1 MLFNSV
7 QYLIFLPVVV
17 TLFWLSPRAAKM
29 PLLLVA
35 SYIFYA
41 TWNPPFVLLIIG
53 LTLFNFFWGKYL
65 SKATDEKR
73 KQIFTW
79 GIIANIATLA
89 FFKYT
94 NFLLGTVASAVHL
107 VTKHPTSFEANI
119 VLPLGISFF
128 VFEFIHYLF
137 EVNKGGKPVDSFIHF
152 ALFAAFFP
160 TQIAGPIK
168 RYDDFMKQ
176 MSEYNPL
183 KLEYFDEGLPLIIT
197 GLAKKLLF
205 ADNLAI
211 LVQMGFSNPGAYGA
225 PELWLFTYAFAF
237 QIYFDFSAYTDI
249 ARGSAMLF
257 GYHIPINFNMP
268 YIAAN
273 MSDFWRRW
281 HISLSTWLRD
291 YLFIPM
297 GGSRVSNW
305 KINRN
310 MLITFAL
317 GGLWHGASWSFV
329 VWGLFHGMCLVVHRE
344 FVRLKERLPK
354 LEPLWKS
361 SAFHY
366 FSMFLTFQAVCIGD
380 VFFRIQDS
388 KAAFAAVKKMVLMN
402 PIFSA
407 EEGHQFFI
415 AKETLPIIVPVTVTM
430 VAVLLLANLPL
441 SKMIDDR
448 AFDKVPPFMKGA
460 FCAVLIIAM
469 VVLIPNTSAPFV
481 YFQF

>member
-17 TLFWLSPRAAKM
+17 ALFWLSPRVVKLPM
-29 PLLLVA
+29 LLLA

-41 TWNPPFVLLIIG
+41 AWNPPFVLLIIG
-53 LTLFNFFWGKYL
+53 LTLFNFYWGKL
-65 SKATDEKR
+65 LAKATIHR
-73 KQIFTW
+73 KNIFTL
-79 GIIANIATLA
+79 GIVANIFTLA
-89 FFKYT
+89 TFKYA
-94 NFLLGTVASAVHL
+94 NFLLGSVASAVHL
-107 VTKHPTSFEANI
+107 VTKQSPDYVLNI

-137 EVNKGGKPVDSFIHF
+137 EVNRGGKPVDSFVHF

-176 MSEYNPL
+176 MTDKNPF
-183 KLEYFDEGLPLIIT
+183 KLEYFDEGLPLIVT
-197 GLAKKLLF
+197 GLAKKILL

-211 LVQMGFSNPGAYGA
+211 LVQMGFSNPSAYGA

-257 GYHIPINFNMP
+257 GYHIPINFNLP
-268 YIAAN
+268 YIASN
-273 MSDFWRRW
+273 ISDFWHRW

-305 KINRN
+305 QVNRN
-310 MLITFAL
+310 ILITFAL

-329 VWGLFHGMCLVVHRE
+329 IWGIFHGLCLVAHRE
-344 FVRLKERLPK
+344 FVALKLRLPK
-354 LEPLWKS
+354 FEPLWKS
-361 SAFHY
+361 SFWRY
-366 FSMFLTFQAVCIGD
+366 FSMFLTFNAVCIGD
-380 VFFRIQDS
+380 VFFRLQDT
-388 KAAFAAVKKMVLMN
+388 KAAFTAVRKMLLFS
-402 PIFSA
+402 PIYTTSEA
-407 EEGHQFFI
+407 HQFFI
-415 AKETLPIIVPVTVTM
+415 MKETLPIIVPVTVTM
-430 VAVLLLANLPL
+430 VAILVLANLPL
-441 SKMIDDR
+441 SKLTADGI
-448 AFDKVPPFMKGA
+448 FCKVPPFAKGA
-460 FCAVLIIAM
+460 FCAALIIAM
-469 VVLIPNTSAPFV
+469 VILIPTTSAPFV